1 MIYTCLFIL
10 ILYNLDDV
18 EERLNKIT
26 ITGFNVLEHEL
37 HFIPLP
43 YLNLLKYILCDYEK
57 NEDIAILT
65 ICKSFKD
72 KYDSFLKDNKY
83 DMITRLTLPL
93 FYVTLIKIDGRPL
106 KELVYFVKYIY
117 YLKYIYISVLQEKM
131 SRSAPCYDQLGCC

>member
-1 MIYTCLFIL
+1 MYYLYARIWCICLFIL

-18 EERLNKIT
+18 EERLKKIT
-26 ITGFNVLEHEL
+26 RTGFIELEHEL

-43 YLNLLKYILCDYEK
+43 YLSLLKYILFDCEK

-83 DMITRLTLPL
+83 DLITRLTLPL

-106 KELVYFVKYIY
+106 KELVCYVKFVCIY
-117 YLKYIYISVLQEKM
+117 TVLWKKLSVCILFSQ
-131 SRSAPCYDQLGCC
+131 YN